1 MYKGIVQ
8 LVIGLMMI
16 VTLLVGYLPIPEYLV
31 ELTCVSNMLG
41 GVLLTIDGILSICR
55 KKNLSSNLYR
65 AVCVCILT
73 VFFICLGS
81 LTGFFHFNFKGA
93 FFFLHVI
100 NPIAFVGCYLLFDYI
115 RCQFTGKFVYGFAEP
130 DVLTFPYAVLIG
142 IAVYIIMMLFS
153 FCLLKVNKV
162 IHR

>member
-31 ELTCVSNMLG
+31 ELTCISNMLG
-41 GVLLTIDGILSICR
+41 GVLLTIDGILSICG

-73 VFFICLGS
+73 VSIIGLVEIYVYKVEKVCPLNFFSGQKKSTC
-81 LTGFFHFNFKGA
+81 
-93 FFFLHVI
+93 
-100 NPIAFVGCYLLFDYI
+100 
-115 RCQFTGKFVYGFAEP
+115 
-130 DVLTFPYAVLIG
+130 
-142 IAVYIIMMLFS
+142 
-153 FCLLKVNKV
+153 
-162 IHR
+162 

>member
-93 FFFLHVI
+93 FFF
-100 NPIAFVGCYLLFDYI
+100 
-115 RCQFTGKFVYGFAEP
+115 FA
-130 DVLTFPYAVLIG
+130 
-142 IAVYIIMMLFS
+142 
-153 FCLLKVNKV
+153 C
-162 IHR
+162 H